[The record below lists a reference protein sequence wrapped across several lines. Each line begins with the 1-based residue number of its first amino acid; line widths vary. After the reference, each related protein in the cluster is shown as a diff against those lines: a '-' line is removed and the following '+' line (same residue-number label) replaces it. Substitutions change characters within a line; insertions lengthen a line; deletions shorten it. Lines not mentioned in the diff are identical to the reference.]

1 MIRREGEYEWA
12 IAYNGEIYN
21 MDALKKELEAEGEK
35 FRTDSDTE
43 VLLVGYMRYGSDF
56 VKRLNGIFAFGIW
69 DGRLQKLFLFR
80 DRAGVKPCFYTRLGD
95 AVVFSSE
102 IKGLSVFRV

>member
-1 MIRREGEYEWA
+1 MSGLSLS
-12 IAYNGEIYN
+12 NGKFIIV
-21 MDALKKELEAEGEK
+21 DALKKELEAEGEK

-69 DGRLQKLFLFR
+69 DGRLQN
-80 DRAGVKPCFYTRLGD
+80 
-95 AVVFSSE
+95 FSCS
-102 IKGLSVFRV
+102 GTGQG